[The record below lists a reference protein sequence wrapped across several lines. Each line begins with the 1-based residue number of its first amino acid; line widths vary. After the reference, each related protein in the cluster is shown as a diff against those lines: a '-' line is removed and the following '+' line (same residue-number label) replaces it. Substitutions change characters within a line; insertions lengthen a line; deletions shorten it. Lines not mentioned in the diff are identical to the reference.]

1 MAHITDVLKKPV
13 LTEKSLLLQQTENKY
28 TFDVDLNANK
38 TEVKIAVEKMFDV
51 KVENVTMMNVKAK
64 TKRMG
69 KYVGKTNKR
78 KKAIVKLA
86 EGNEINRS
94 FFELFPIR
102 LIHDNMNVM
111 ISPVSLQ
118 IGRIASS
125 CLHIGSEQIHET
137 VVLLSRKDI
146 IRMRCERILHH
157 RRNHTADF
165 KVRIDLMSEF
175 YRFCAGDKLMMHCL
189 EAQLFGILL

>member
-38 TEVKIAVEKMFDV
+38 TEVKIAVERMFDV
-51 KVENVTMMNVKAK
+51 KVENVTIMNVKAK

-86 EGNEINRS
+86 EGNEIN
-94 FFELFPIR
+94 
-102 LIHDNMNVM
+102 
-111 ISPVSLQ
+111 
-118 IGRIASS
+118 
-125 CLHIGSEQIHET
+125 
-137 VVLLSRKDI
+137 
-146 IRMRCERILHH
+146 
-157 RRNHTADF
+157 
-165 KVRIDLMSEF
+165 
-175 YRFCAGDKLMMHCL
+175 
-189 EAQLFGILL
+189 LFGEE